1 MPWPASRLASAVVPR
16 LGELAEGRA
25 PPCGSTA
32 AAAQH
37 HTRPGPGWAWMRA
50 RSMSS
55 PSDLRRPV
63 ILVAPP
69 SRAVCRSD
77 MHVHGEPFSASDVCT
92 YVPMDEYCVC
102 MDV

>member
-1 MPWPASRLASAVVPR
+1 MQV
-16 LGELAEGRA
+16 
-25 PPCGSTA
+25 
-32 AAAQH
+32 
-37 HTRPGPGWAWMRA
+37 

-63 ILVAPP
+63 VLVAPP

>member
-1 MPWPASRLASAVVPR
+1 
-16 LGELAEGRA
+16 
-25 PPCGSTA
+25 
-32 AAAQH
+32 
-37 HTRPGPGWAWMRA
+37 MRA

-55 PSDLRRPV
+55 LSDLRRPV

-102 MDV
+102 MDVYVLCLEDLGLELCVCVCVYIYICFDLR